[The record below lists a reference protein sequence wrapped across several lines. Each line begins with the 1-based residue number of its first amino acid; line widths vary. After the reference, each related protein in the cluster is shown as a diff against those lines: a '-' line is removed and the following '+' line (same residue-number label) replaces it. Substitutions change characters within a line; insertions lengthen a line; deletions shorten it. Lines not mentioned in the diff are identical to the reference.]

1 MNNTEIDLNAVAWH
15 ESAHAVAARRAN
27 VYVVCVRL
35 KTDERSHGG
44 VVFDRSEVVD
54 PKTLS
59 LDDLRSMA
67 MIVLSGPIASTMIP
81 PHTTLAE
88 VLRKEGAEDARELS
102 RVLDAVPETERTAFR
117 KGAEREARKMVKTNW
132 GAIENVAVELLKWKY
147 LSGTMLDQAISG
159 ESGPLRA
166 KAVQAAPRTVSQPP
180 KVEEPEPDHPP
191 IGAMIFEPRG

>member
-1 MNNTEIDLNAVAWH
+1 MTNTDIDLNAVAWH
-15 ESAHAVAARRAN
+15 ESARAVAARRAN

-59 LDDLRSMA
+59 LDDLHSMA

-88 VLRKEGAEDARELS
+88 VLRKEGAEDARELG
-102 RVLDAVPETERTAFR
+102 RILDVVPENERTAFR
-117 KGAEREARKMVKTNW
+117 KRAEREARKMVKTNW
-132 GAIENVAVELLKWKY
+132 GAIANVAAELLKWKY

-159 ESGPLRA
+159 ESGPFGPRRCRRHHGRSSNPPRR
-166 KAVQAAPRTVSQPP
+166 KSPSQITRPSAP
-180 KVEEPEPDHPP
+180 
-191 IGAMIFEPRG
+191 